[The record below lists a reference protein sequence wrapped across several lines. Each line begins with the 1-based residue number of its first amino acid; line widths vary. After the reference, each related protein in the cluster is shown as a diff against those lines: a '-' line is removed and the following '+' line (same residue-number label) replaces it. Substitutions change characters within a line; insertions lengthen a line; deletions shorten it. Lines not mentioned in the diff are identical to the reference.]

1 MMVTTFNDYKYERP
15 DLEKVEAEVDELLTE
30 FNLASSADVQGEL
43 IDQLNKHFNTVSTM
57 ENLAYIRSSIDTNDE
72 FYDGERNFFDEYG
85 PTIQEITNKYYKA
98 ITESAFRNELEEK
111 YGSQLFELASNSL
124 KSFDPKVKELL
135 QKENKLDS
143 EYSKLLASAEI
154 EFDGKKLNL
163 SQFGPYSQ
171 HTDRGMRRGATQAVQ
186 GFMAENLEKIDHIY
200 DELVKTRDKIAKEL
214 GYKDFV
220 ELGYI
225 RMDRIDYD
233 REMVENFRRQVA
245 EYIVPLVTELKE
257 RQSSRIG
264 IDSLKS
270 FDENFDF
277 LTGNAS
283 PKGDTEEILKNG
295 ERMYKELSPET
306 DEFYKFMRTRDLF
319 DVEAKKGKEGG
330 GYCTFIPD
338 YASPFIFSNFNG
350 TLDDVTVLTHEAGH
364 AFQCYMSR
372 GYAVPEYQFPT
383 YESAEIHSMS
393 MEYFTYPW
401 MELFFKE
408 DTDKFKFSHMAGDIT
423 FLPYGVA
430 IDEFQHIVYENPG
443 LTPEERRKEWQKLE
457 EKYLPHRDYDGI
469 EPLESGAFWHRQGH
483 VFGAPFYYIDYTL
496 AQVCA
501 LQFWK
506 RANEDFED
514 AWKDYINLCRLGGTL
529 PFNSLV
535 EAANLRS
542 PFEDGCLQSVVGEVR
557 DYLNSIDDKSL

>member
-1 MMVTTFNDYKYERP
+1 MVTTFKDYEYERP
-15 DLEKVEAEVDELLTE
+15 DLTKLDTEVDALLIE
-30 FNLASSADVQGEL
+30 FNLAGSARAQAEI
-43 IDQLNKHFNTVSTM
+43 IDRLNTRFNTVSTM
-57 ENLAYIRSSIDTNDE
+57 ENLAYIRSSIDTNDK
-72 FYDGERNFFDEYG
+72 FYDRERNFFDEYG

-98 ITESAFRNELEEK
+98 ITESNYREELEEK

-124 KSFDPKVKELL
+124 KAFDPKVKELL

-171 HTDRGMRRGATQAVQ
+171 HTDRAMRRSAAEAVQ
-186 GFMAENLEKIDHIY
+186 GFMGKNLGKIDRIY
-200 DELVKTRDKIAKEL
+200 DDLVKTRDKIAKEL
-214 GYKDFV
+214 GYSDFV
-220 ELGYI
+220 ELGYV

-233 REMVENFRRQVA
+233 RHMVENFRNQVA
-245 EYIVPLVTELKE
+245 EFIVPLVTELKE
-257 RQSSRIG
+257 RQAARIG
-264 IDSLKS
+264 LDSLKS
-270 FDENFDF
+270 YDENFDF
-277 LTGNAS
+277 LTGNAV
-283 PKGDTEEILKNG
+283 PKGDTEKILSNG
-295 ERMYKELSPET
+295 GKMYRELSPET
-306 DEFYKFMRTRDLF
+306 DEFYRFMRERELF

-330 GYCTFIPD
+330 GYCTFIAD

-364 AFQCYMSR
+364 AFQTYMSR
-372 GYAVPEYQFPT
+372 GYDVPEYQFPT
-383 YESAEIHSMS
+383 FESAEIHSMS

-430 IDEFQHIVYENPG
+430 IDEFQHIVYEKPE
-443 LTPEERRKEWQKLE
+443 LTPEQRRGEWQKLE

-469 EPLESGAFWHRQGH
+469 EPLVSGSFWHRQGH

-496 AQVCA
+496 AQICA

-506 RANEDFED
+506 RANEDFD
-514 AWKDYINLCRLGGTL
+514 SAWKDYINLCRLGGTL
-529 PFNSLV
+529 PFNALV

-542 PFEDGCLQSVVGEVR
+542 PFEDGCLESVVGEVR